1 MNKKYSRTLIYSLS
15 AVIMLGLAVLGLY
28 ITPLIIVLFGGIWS
42 FYIFLSIA
50 SLGLGFLFKT
60 FLEKS
65 SIQSKDFVI
74 FPMILSTIAI
84 PYFGF
89 LKI

>member
-1 MNKKYSRTLIYSLS
+1 
-15 AVIMLGLAVLGLY
+15 
-28 ITPLIIVLFGGIWS
+28 LFGGIWS